1 MSYAVVIIA
10 SYTDILWVTSS
21 SDNLLPPPQTSVEAK
36 ETFLVLNLFVRVLI
50 MAADLALKIDWRSR
64 EN

>member
-10 SYTDILWVTSS
+10 SYTDILWVSS
-21 SDNLLPPPQTSVEAK
+21 SDNLLPPPRTSVEAK

>member
-21 SDNLLPPPQTSVEAK
+21 SDNLLPPPRTSVEAK